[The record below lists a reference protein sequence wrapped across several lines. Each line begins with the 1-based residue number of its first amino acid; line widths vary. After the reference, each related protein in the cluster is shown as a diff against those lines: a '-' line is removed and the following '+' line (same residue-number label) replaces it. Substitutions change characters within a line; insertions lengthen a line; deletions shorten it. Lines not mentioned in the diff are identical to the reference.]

1 MIVDIRL
8 FRFSDMRNHERVLS
22 DRALEGPGVVYVNV
36 KGLFSSIHNEQEN
49 ADVLERCFDARFFL
63 ISSQCRILLVQE

>member
-1 MIVDIRL
+1 MIVDVRL
-8 FRFSDMRNHERVLS
+8 FRFSEMRNHERVLS

-63 ISSQCRILLVQE
+63 ISSQCRILLIQE